1 MKGWS
6 MRKFHWK
13 AWGAV
18 ALVGALTAAVTGVL
32 PASAAA
38 GESYL
43 RLAHLSPDTPRVDV
57 YLTAFGRPDFHL
69 RVNGVGY
76 GDVSDYQTIQPG
88 EYTIAMRP
96 TGADPSTK
104 PAISTTLNAQ
114 NGRAYTVAGLG
125 SFADLALKVLN
136 DEISL
141 PPAGQARMRV
151 VNAAPHAGDLSIKR
165 AGTAV
170 IEHVAFGAASSYVY
184 VPGGPTSLTVQPV
197 EADPTS
203 LPVTLATGSV
213 YTVLVLEKNGALST
227 GVREDA
233 RGMKVVPHGAVE
245 TGLGGPSG
253 SDTGLALVLFVA
265 AAAAGG
271 ALMLTT
277 RNRRNRRRTA

>member
-1 MKGWS
+1 
-6 MRKFHWK
+6 MRKFQPK
-13 AWGAV
+13 TWGAV
-18 ALVGALTAAVTGVL
+18 ALAGALTAALIGVP

-96 TGADPSTK
+96 AGAPPSTK
-104 PAISTTLNAQ
+104 PAISTTLSAR

-125 SFADLALKVLN
+125 SFADLALKVLD

-170 IEHVAFGAASSYVY
+170 IEHVAFGDASSYVY

-197 EADPTS
+197 QAEPTS

-213 YTVLVLEKNGALST
+213 YTVLVLEKNGALSA
-227 GVREDA
+227 GVRQDA
-233 RGMKVVPHGAVE
+233 SGAKVVPHGAVE

-253 SDTGLALVLFVA
+253 SDTGLRLVLLVA

-271 ALMLTT
+271 ALVLT
-277 RNRRNRRRTA
+277 RRRNRITSRAA